1 MKAVYAKRALLQERI
16 AAAPPASA
24 ETETVVALPPA
35 AAKSASPP
43 PPEGFR
49 VYEKSRAAPGI
60 LAMMEQIITDT
71 KLMEKEAMKDEADAQ
86 LAYEGFVKETNASIT
101 EKDRSIVSKGE
112 DQAKAEQE
120 LTETTSSLEGV
131 TTELE

>member
-101 EKDRSIVSKGE
+101 EKDRSIVSKDE
-112 DQAKAEQE
+112 DKTNASI
-120 LTETTSSLEGV
+120 TEKE
-131 TTELE
+131 